1 MVFFRKRPD
10 FLFETATASKL
21 AQGSLSN
28 DAISFIFF
36 GTRNVRFFATKFKKV
51 LNLEKLQILTEKR
64 DFPLVG
70 CQILGRGL

>member
-21 AQGSLSN
+21 AQESLSN
-28 DAISFIFF
+28 DVISFIFF
-36 GTRNVRFFATKFKKV
+36 WDSKCEVFFATKFKKV

-64 DFPLVG
+64 FSVSWMSKFG
-70 CQILGRGL
+70 